1 MKRVLLALCLSL
13 ALALPAF
20 AADVIQKD
28 VKVIVPYSAGGGIDV
43 TVRLMSDLAPK
54 YMNGKQLI
62 VENLPGGGGVIGQTA
77 AAKAKPDGYTLSAFG
92 PSSLTNPLTKK
103 TTFTKDSFI
112 PLILYCFDP
121 TILVVAK
128 DSPFKDLK
136 SFIAH
141 AKEKPV
147 SVSTAGHSNT
157 QHLGGMQME
166 KQLGVKFNYV
176 FATGGGQ
183 QLPQILGGHVD
194 GALMSLGEVAAYLK
208 DGSLRCIGLKS
219 DAEHT
224 DMPPME
230 RLSSVGFRI
239 GKGGGAEW
247 GSARGIC
254 AIAGTPEPMLKALE
268 QAFLGMVNDPVYA
281 KRMAKGGYPRMVL
294 DAAQFKAMYDDLAV
308 VLQETVSSAEKK

>member
-1 MKRVLLALCLSL
+1 MKRILLALCVSL
-13 ALALPAF
+13 ALVAPVHAT
-20 AADVIQKD
+20 DIIKKN
-28 VKVIVPYSAGGGIDV
+28 VKVIVPFSAGGGIDV
-43 TVRLMSDLAPK
+43 TVRMMSDLAPK
-54 YMNGKQLI
+54 YMNGQQLI

-103 TTFTKDSFI
+103 TSFTKESFI
-112 PLILYCFDP
+112 PVILYCFDP

-128 DSPFKDLK
+128 DSPFKGLK
-136 SFIAH
+136 DFIAH

-208 DGSLRCIGLKS
+208 EGSLRCIGLMS
-219 DAEHT
+219 DGEYP
-224 DMPPME
+224 DMPSME
-230 RLSSVGFRI
+230 RLSSVGFKV
-239 GKGGGAEW
+239 GKSSEW

-254 AIAGTPEPMLKALE
+254 AISGTPEPMVRALE
-268 QAFLGMVNDPVYA
+268 KAFLGMVNDPLYVE
-281 KRMAKGGYPRMVL
+281 RMNRGGYPLMIL
-294 DAAQFKAMYDDLAV
+294 NSKDFTEMYDSLAV
-308 VLQETVSSAEKK
+308 ILEETLSSIEKK